1 MSVSPVKR
9 LILETMWML
18 DKPAK
23 VTEIAKDTGVNFPA
37 VMMHIIGLS
46 KMQYVNSPE
55 KGIYVITESGKK
67 TLGIPEVDKEKAT
80 EILRYLPAEKS
91 FHFYGDV
98 GKPLNVLAA
107 SLGDFCEKIQRI
119 DVGSIEFHMNRG
131 DFEAWFTD
139 LGDIELARKMLLVR
153 EQKMNGEDLRKK
165 LYEIA
170 KKRCEELTK
179 VRSANVPPN

>member
-1 MSVSPVKR
+1 
-9 LILETMWML
+9 MWML

-23 VTEIAKDTGVNFPA
+23 VTEIAKDTGVSFPT

-46 KMQYVNSPE
+46 KMQFVNSPE
-55 KGIYVITESGKK
+55 KGIYVITEKGKK
-67 TLGIPEVDKEKAT
+67 TLGIPEVGKEKAA

-91 FHFYGDV
+91 FHFYVDV
-98 GKPLNVLAA
+98 GKPLNVFAA

-119 DVGSIEFHMNRG
+119 DVGSIEFHTNRG
-131 DFEAWFTD
+131 DFEAWFTE
-139 LGDIELARKMLLVR
+139 LGDTELARKTLLVR

-170 KKRCEELTK
+170 RKRYEELTK
-179 VRSANVPPN
+179 VRSANASLN